1 MFPRTDPRR
10 KLLFISELVTRFINP
25 IFSVPLPQP
34 TPPRS
39 TPDRFVGNPYLIHN
53 ALSKVDHA
61 FGDVIAV
68 LEQEKS
74 SQETQDDA
82 LLEKFRMWRNDLQD
96 IRSGKVQ
103 IRSSGCPDKEKTLK
117 RPYHEG
123 GLFVD

>member
-1 MFPRTDPRR
+1 
-10 KLLFISELVTRFINP
+10 
-25 IFSVPLPQP
+25 
-34 TPPRS
+34 
-39 TPDRFVGNPYLIHN
+39 
-53 ALSKVDHA
+53 VDHA

-82 LLEKFRMWRNDLQD
+82 LLEKFRMWRDELQD

-103 IRSSGCPDKEKTLK
+103 IRSSGRKTNDG
-117 RPYHEG
+117 PCHEG